1 MNNNNYYCWNFL
13 GKFTTVVLLTKDQVL
28 IVYELIFLILSTRF
42 IVQVNG
48 GWEYL
53 YFLVN
58 DEEFFPSSDFS
69 LEKKCAL
76 INYILVRFVNYGG
89 GFMKV
94 TKCYNKIQ

>member
-58 DEEFFPSSDFS
+58 DEEFFRPVIFLS
-69 LEKKCAL
+69 KK
-76 INYILVRFVNYGG
+76 NVRL
-89 GFMKV
+89 
-94 TKCYNKIQ
+94 